1 MNYFIIEQTIKP
13 SDIKQ
18 LEKKLKAAHIE
29 PTILFTEKESINN
42 IIATRLKNV
51 SAPISFVG
59 SDYFIQNGIEA
70 LNNIDISIAFF
81 PLPKSNFLD
90 ITGIKNWD
98 EAIKLYVKNE
108 PQAIDLIIINNK
120 PFLSLVEIASNN
132 KPISLTIDDKAQAII
147 AGDKIF
153 IANTNLI
160 GTTQETV
167 QQGLFDAL
175 LDILVIKEQK
185 GFFKKTKNIITSVL
199 HGKKVAIETESPI
212 PITFQNKEVTQTPCV
227 ITVKPTA
234 IKLIVA
240 FKKR

>member
-13 SDIKQ
+13 SVIKQ

-29 PTILFTEKESINN
+29 PTILFTEKESISN

-167 QQGLFDAL
+167 QQGLFD
-175 LDILVIKEQK
+175 
-185 GFFKKTKNIITSVL
+185 
-199 HGKKVAIETESPI
+199 
-212 PITFQNKEVTQTPCV
+212 
-227 ITVKPTA
+227 
-234 IKLIVA
+234 
-240 FKKR
+240 